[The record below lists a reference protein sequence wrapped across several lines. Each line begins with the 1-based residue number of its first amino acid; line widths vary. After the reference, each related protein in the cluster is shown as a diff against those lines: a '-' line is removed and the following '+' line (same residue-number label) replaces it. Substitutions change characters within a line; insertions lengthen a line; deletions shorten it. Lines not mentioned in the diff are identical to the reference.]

1 MGWFSGWRKWLLGG
15 VAAVAILAVGG
26 PYVYIHFVEG
36 KAPKRLTL
44 SSQDPSGS
52 GTATTAD
59 PSSSDAS
66 LPLDGVWKVGTGSQA
81 GYRVK
86 EVLLGQNTEAV
97 GRTTAVTGQVTIAGT
112 SVSGTSVIVDLTKV
126 SSDKDR
132 RDSQFQGR
140 IMNTSSFPTATF
152 KLSNPIT
159 ISTTGQ
165 RISTKANGDLTLRG
179 TTKEA
184 TADIQA
190 ERSGATIRVSGSIP
204 ITFADWNIP
213 NPSFG
218 PVTTEDHGV
227 IEFLLVLTHS

>member
-1 MGWFSGWRKWLLGG
+1 MGWFSGWRRWLVGG
-15 VAAVAILAVGG
+15 VAVVALLAVGG
-26 PYVYIHFVEG
+26 PYVYIHFIEG
-36 KAPKRLTL
+36 KAPKRLSL

-52 GTATTAD
+52 GPTTTAGA
-59 PSSSDAS
+59 SSSANV
-66 LPLDGVWKVGTGSQA
+66 PLDGTWKVGSGSQA

-86 EVLLGQNTEAV
+86 EVLFGQNSEAV
-97 GRTTAVTGQVTIAGT
+97 GRTTAVTGQLTIAGT
-112 SVSGTSVIVDLTKV
+112 SVSATNVTVDLTKV

-132 RDSQFQGR
+132 RDSQFHGR
-140 IMNTSSFPTATF
+140 IMNTASFPTATF
-152 KLSNPIT
+152 KLSQPIAVP
-159 ISTTGQ
+159 STGPRVT
-165 RISTKANGDLTLRG
+165 TKANGDLTLKG

-204 ITFADWNIP
+204 VTFADWNLP

-227 IEFLLVLTHS
+227 IEFLLVLTHA